1 MLESMLH
8 SSYISLGVQPVAEL
22 EDPPETL
29 HSPWGETLHTPW
41 GVWLH
46 RWDALHSIEQR
57 YDSKHMLRAARAADD
72 ILHYANYTPK
82 IGKGEDEIK
91 PNEINFD
98 YNYMHEEFVYDTGTE
113 LDEEEDAVDAEAN
126 IVVALEEEPIDF
138 GDKNED
144 TKDNKIENFSDY
156 VKKDL
161 VEIIRTSG
169 LKKSVS
175 SKHKKL

>member
-1 MLESMLH
+1 
-8 SSYISLGVQPVAEL
+8 
-22 EDPPETL
+22 
-29 HSPWGETLHTPW
+29 
-41 GVWLH
+41 
-46 RWDALHSIEQR
+46 
-57 YDSKHMLRAARAADD
+57 MLRAARAADD

-126 IVVALEEEPIDF
+126 IVAALEEEPIDF

>member
-1 MLESMLH
+1 MKTATVADAKSHLSALLAEVEAGQ
-8 SSYISLGVQPVAEL
+8 GVVITRQGKSVWNDEFEARR
-22 EDPPETL
+22 DP
-29 HSPWGETLHTPW
+29 GNKQYF
-41 GVWLH
+41 WL
-46 RWDALHSIEQR
+46 
-57 YDSKHMLRAARAADD
+57 
-72 ILHYANYTPK
+72 
-82 IGKGEDEIK
+82 KGEL
-91 PNEINFD
+91 
-98 YNYMHEEFVYDTGTE
+98 VE

-126 IVVALEEEPIDF
+126 IVAALEEEPIDF